1 MRARC
6 DRARPG
12 QGGPYRRSPA
22 TPVTLLAGVSV
33 LSLEQAT
40 TLPFLTYRLAGDGAR
55 IIHVEN
61 AERPDPNRF
70 VGREVL
76 PEPAMRSYF
85 LPNNCGKEAIT
96 LNLGDPEGHSLLRE
110 LIVKLPVDVFACNQR
125 PGSYARLGIEPRTLA
140 AVKPDLIWLGITGFG
155 PEHDE
160 AAYDPV
166 LQARSGF
173 MELTGEAD
181 GSPLVFGL
189 PMVDLGA
196 AEHGYSEVMK
206 ALYRRATTGE
216 GARIDVSML
225 RSAVS
230 WMVAPVA
237 LSSLGE
243 RVTRKGNRHQFFAP
257 VAVHRTRDGHVYLAI
272 GNDQQWA
279 ALTAL
284 PRFGPLARAEY
295 TANAGRIGAV
305 ERLDR
310 ELAACFAEVSTDEA
324 LEALRGAGVPVSRV
338 STVNEVM
345 ADPLVAERIVE
356 VTDPRSGLRIA
367 LPGPPV
373 GEPPALSF
381 PPRLGEHNEKIY
393 GDVLGLPPEQVAEL
407 RRRQIV

>member
-1 MRARC
+1 
-6 DRARPG
+6 
-12 QGGPYRRSPA
+12 
-22 TPVTLLAGVSV
+22 VTLLAGVTV

-40 TLPFLTYRLAGDGAR
+40 TLPFLTYRLACDGAR
-55 IIHVEN
+55 VIRIEN
-61 AERPDPNRF
+61 TERPDPNRF
-70 VGREVL
+70 VGKDVL
-76 PEPAMRSYF
+76 AEPAMRSYF
-85 LPNNCGKEAIT
+85 LSNNCGKEAIT
-96 LNLGDPEGHSLLRE
+96 LNLGHPEGQALLRE
-110 LIVKLPVDVFACNQR
+110 LIAKLRVDVFACNQR
-125 PGSYARLGIEPRTLA
+125 PRSYARLGIEPPALS

-173 MELTGEAD
+173 MELTGEAN

-216 GARIDVSML
+216 GSRIDVSML

-230 WMVAPVA
+230 WMVAPVV

-284 PRFGPLARAEY
+284 PRFGALARPEY
-295 TANAGRIGAV
+295 AANAGRIAEV

-310 ELAACFAEVSTDEA
+310 ELAGCFAELTSAEA
-324 LEALRGAGVPVSRV
+324 LDSLRRAGVPVSKV
-338 STVNEVM
+338 NTVADVM
-345 ADPLVAERIVE
+345 TERLVAERLVE
-356 VTDPRSGLRIA
+356 VTDPRSGLRIS
-367 LPGPPV
+367 LPAPPV
-373 GEPPALSF
+373 GEPPALRF

-393 GDVLGLPPEQVAEL
+393 GEALGLGPEQLAQL

>member
-1 MRARC
+1 MSR
-6 DRARPG
+6 G
-12 QGGPYRRSPA
+12 I
-22 TPVTLLAGVSV
+22 LAGVTV

-40 TLPFLTYRLAGDGAR
+40 TLPFLTYRLACDGAR
-55 IIHVEN
+55 VIRVEN

-70 VGREVL
+70 VGSDVL
-76 PEPAMRSYF
+76 HEPAMLSYF

-96 LNLGDPEGHSLLRE
+96 LNLGHPEGQALLRQ
-110 LIVKLPVDVFACNQR
+110 LIVKLGVDVFACNQR
-125 PGSYARLGIEPRTLA
+125 PRSYARLGIEPGPLT

-173 MELTGEAD
+173 MELTGEPN

-196 AEHGYSEVMK
+196 AEHGYGEVMK

-257 VAVHRTRDGHVYLAI
+257 VAVHGTRDGHVYLAI

-279 ALTAL
+279 SLTAL
-284 PRFGPLARAEY
+284 PAFSRLARPEY
-295 TANAGRIGAV
+295 AANAGRIGDV

-310 ELAACFAEVSTDEA
+310 ELAACFAGLSSDEA
-324 LEALRGAGVPVSRV
+324 LESLRRAGVPVSRV
-338 STVNEVM
+338 NTLADVM
-345 ADPLVAERIVE
+345 VDRFVADKLVE

-367 LPGPPV
+367 LPAPPV
-373 GEPPALSF
+373 GSPPALSF

-393 GDVLGLPPEQVAEL
+393 GEALGLRPEQVAEL
-407 RRRQIV
+407 QRRQIV

>member
-1 MRARC
+1 MSLLS
-6 DRARPG
+6 G
-12 QGGPYRRSPA
+12 
-22 TPVTLLAGVSV
+22 VTV

-40 TLPFLTYRLAGDGAR
+40 TLPFLTYRLACDGAR
-55 IIHVEN
+55 VIRVES

-96 LNLGDPEGHSLLRE
+96 LNLGHPEGQALLRE
-110 LIVKLPVDVFACNQR
+110 LIVKLRVDVFACNQR
-125 PGSYARLGIEPRTLA
+125 PRSYARLGIEPRALS

-166 LQARSGF
+166 LQAKSGF
-173 MELTGEAD
+173 MELTGETN

-206 ALYRRATTGE
+206 ALYRRATTGG
-216 GARIDVSML
+216 GACIDVSML

-230 WMVAPVA
+230 WMVAPVV

-257 VAVHRTRDGHVYLAI
+257 VAVHRTKDGHVYVAV

-284 PRFGPLARAEY
+284 PPFAALARPEY
-295 TANAGRIGAV
+295 TANAGRIAGV

-310 ELAACFAEVSTDEA
+310 ELARCFAVLTSGEA
-324 LEALRGAGVPVSRV
+324 LDALRGAGVPVSRV
-338 STVNEVM
+338 NTLADVM
-345 ADPLVAERIVE
+345 AERLVAERLIE
-356 VTDPRSGLRIA
+356 VTDPRSGLRIS
-367 LPGPPV
+367 LPAPPV
-373 GEPPALSF
+373 GDPPALSF

-393 GDVLGLPPEQVAEL
+393 GEALGLEPAQLAEL
-407 RRRQIV
+407 QRRQIV

>member
-1 MRARC
+1 MSR
-6 DRARPG
+6 G
-12 QGGPYRRSPA
+12 I
-22 TPVTLLAGVSV
+22 LAGVTV

-40 TLPFLTYRLAGDGAR
+40 TLPFLTYRLACDGAR
-55 IIHVEN
+55 VIRVEN

-70 VGREVL
+70 VGSDVL
-76 PEPAMRSYF
+76 REPAMRSYF

-96 LNLGDPEGHSLLRE
+96 LNLGHPEGQALLRE
-110 LIVKLPVDVFACNQR
+110 LIVKLGVDVFACNQR
-125 PGSYARLGIEPRTLA
+125 PRSYARLGIEPGPLT

-173 MELTGEAD
+173 MELTGEPN

-196 AEHGYSEVMK
+196 AEHGYGEVMK

-216 GARIDVSML
+216 GGRIDVSML

-243 RVTRKGNRHQFFAP
+243 RVSRKGNRHQFFAP

-284 PRFGPLARAEY
+284 PAFSRLVRPEY
-295 TANAGRIGAV
+295 TANAGRIGDV

-310 ELAACFAEVSTDEA
+310 ELAACFAGLSSDEA
-324 LEALRGAGVPVSRV
+324 LESLRRAGVPVSRV
-338 STVNEVM
+338 NTLADVM
-345 ADPLVAERIVE
+345 VDPFVADKLVEI
-356 VTDPRSGLRIA
+356 TDPRSGLRIA
-367 LPGPPV
+367 LPAPPV
-373 GEPPALSF
+373 GAPPALSF

-393 GDVLGLPPEQVAEL
+393 GEALGLGPEQLADL
-407 RRRQIV
+407 QRRQIV